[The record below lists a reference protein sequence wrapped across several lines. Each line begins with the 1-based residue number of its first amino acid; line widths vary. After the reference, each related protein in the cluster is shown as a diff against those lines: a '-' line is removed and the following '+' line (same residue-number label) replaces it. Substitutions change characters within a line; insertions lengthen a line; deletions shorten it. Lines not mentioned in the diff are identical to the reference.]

1 MIKNACPFAPGAVKP
16 DSFGGPRDQS
26 SVLKRLLN
34 RKFLFLLISLIALT
48 VLYGRSYS
56 SLNWGGSPVLFQDG
70 YIVKMSFYTYVSGM
84 LSYFIRKY
92 KQKKNH

>member
-16 DSFGGPRDQS
+16 VSLGGSRDQS
-26 SVLKRLLN
+26 RVLKRLLN

-56 SLNWGGSPVLFQDG
+56 TLNWGGSPVLFQDW

-84 LSYFIRKY
+84 LSYFIRRY
-92 KQKKNH
+92 RQKKTH